1 MDKQPEAEDVHGDVD
16 DTRTGNRDTL
26 AECGPRITIAIEE
39 NARMRAELIEAEA
52 IPKITMAEYRKFLQD
67 NFPDSTRYIQY
78 PGNLIDQVMMFQ
90 AENPGYYFYGEF
102 SNSKVDAKFLVTFP
116 EKKLGDD
123 AEESSKTI

>member
-1 MDKQPEAEDVHGDVD
+1 
-16 DTRTGNRDTL
+16 
-26 AECGPRITIAIEE
+26 
-39 NARMRAELIEAEA
+39 
-52 IPKITMAEYRKFLQD
+52 MAEYRKFLQD

-90 AENPGYYFYGEF
+90 AENPGYYFY
-102 SNSKVDAKFLVTFP
+102 